1 MTRRLRSSSYFLAAL
16 IVASTT
22 LLATSCTGSPKEPD
36 RFLPPGVPID
46 DHATACEGYLDRAH
60 IQALLGDPT
69 TLTESSTMYSTSGG
83 SCDLY
88 IPKTHRY
95 ALGFKISHDNLLYDP
110 QMKDGKK
117 RPGAVI
123 QDERAVAFLDE
134 NRTAAR
140 AIIRL
145 PDAYVVVFLRQGPF
159 SADRL
164 RQILVIANKIA
175 ATVPAPFGTARPTPT
190 SITPSGKPCNRTSTR
205 PGW

>member
-46 DHATACEGYLDRAH
+46 DHATACEGYLDRAD

-88 IPKTHRY
+88 NSRLKHYVI
-95 ALGFKISHDNLLYDP
+95 GFSITTDLTLYDP
-110 QMKDGKK
+110 QMRDGRK
-117 RPGAVI
+117 RPGAIV
-123 QDERAVAFLDE
+123 QDRNSAAFLDG
-134 NRTAAR
+134 NGTGAR
-140 AIIRL
+140 ALVRL
-145 PDAYVVVFLRQGPF
+145 PRRYVVVFLRQGPF
-159 SADRL
+159 STDRL
-164 RQILVIANKIA
+164 RQILVISNKIA

-190 SITPSGKPCNRTSTR
+190 SITPSGKS
-205 PGW
+205 